1 MTRTPVR
8 RPTATMEPVMN
19 RPAPKLPSS
28 ERQDAGR
35 SVPASGM
42 ARLLRRALQHW
53 TQARRQAGAEQ
64 RIHNAVLHEARIL
77 ADLSRAMNGIAVED
91 MRRYRF

>member
-1 MTRTPVR
+1 MTR
-8 RPTATMEPVMN
+8 PT
-19 RPAPKLPSS
+19 PKLPSS
-28 ERQDAGR
+28 TRQHTGR
-35 SVPASGM
+35 SAPASGM
-42 ARLLRRALQHW
+42 ARLLRRALRRW